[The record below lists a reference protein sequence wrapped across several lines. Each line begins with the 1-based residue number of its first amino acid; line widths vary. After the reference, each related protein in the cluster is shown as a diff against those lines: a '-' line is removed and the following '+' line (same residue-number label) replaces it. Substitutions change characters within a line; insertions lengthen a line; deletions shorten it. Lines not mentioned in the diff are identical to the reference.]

1 MRQEQ
6 FRPLFASCSRAVG
19 AVIAHPFSRSFGRL
33 LARAFWLLYF
43 GFVLLVLA
51 LRYAVLPNIETYR
64 PQIEEHLGRML
75 GLSVGIGRIE
85 TRWDGINPDLT
96 LSDVR
101 IADRQGQPVLAFN
114 RVEGVLSW
122 TSLPRLQLRLLVLR
136 IDKPTLHL
144 RRDADGRFFVAGIA
158 MSQDGSNSDV
168 ADWVLVQKKIRIDDA
183 TVVWEDAKRQAPPL
197 AFANVDFALDNDGRR
212 HRFGLTAQPP
222 ESMASPID
230 LRGDFRGK
238 DIERTESWNGQ
249 VFGQIDYADLAVW
262 RTWLDYPITLPRGR
276 GALRAWAG
284 IAEGRLQELTTDF
297 SLDDVHLQLAENLP
311 PLDLDRMSGRL
322 GVRFS
327 PDGARV
333 DGRGLELLTREST
346 ATNDDAQHIHV
357 GPTDFH
363 VDWQNLKNS
372 DAVRGSA
379 RASVLDLAP
388 LRKLAAHL
396 PLDAGSR
403 KWLSDLAPRG
413 RLADLRVN
421 WQGNIEKLQKYAL
434 KSRFDELS
442 INASGHFPGA
452 SSISGSIDADE
463 HGGNINV
470 LGRKA
475 SIELPAVFTES
486 SIPFD
491 TLRAEAKWKIA
502 KEQLDVELSRVEFA
516 NPEAAGTAQG
526 SYRLGGTGP
535 GRIDLT
541 ANLVRADARAV
552 WRYLPR
558 VINADARQWVRNALK
573 AGTASEA
580 KLVLKGD
587 LANFPFSDH
596 KNGQFLV
603 TVKAHDVTLD
613 YGPGW
618 PFITGIDAD
627 LRFEGTGMV
636 VQASKGAIF
645 GAKLSQTRAEI
656 PDFDAPVSTL
666 KVKGH
671 AEGETAEFLKFIK
684 QSPVAKQ
691 IDHFTDD
698 MGAVG
703 KGTLDIGMTIPLQE
717 ARLGESKVDGN
728 YTFAANE
735 VTVDASLPPLQ
746 QVNGGLRF
754 SEKDLKLSDIS
765 AIFLGGSLRIGGG
778 TQSGKLAIAASGRL
792 GIDELRRRVEWP
804 LLDHLSGGTTYRAD
818 VRVVKRNVELV
829 LDSNLTGVGSTLAAP
844 FAKNAADVLPLHLET
859 VILPSTGK
867 GAPTGMREQVTA
879 SLGNVANLQIIRRR
893 QAENSVIERGA
904 IAIGRPL
911 RPMPERG
918 IAIGVTTKT
927 IDLDYWQSLLRP
939 AGKDV
944 AAAPGPRF
952 PMAFDLKA
960 DEAIILGRSYGDVSL
975 GIWGAAPQWRGGV
988 QSKDAIGTFQWDG
1001 AGAGKLAAH
1010 FKKWR
1015 QPDKESKNA
1024 TVEEALKELP
1034 ALDVVIDDFAV
1045 GASRFGRLEVQA
1057 HNDGGVWRLTKVEIA
1072 NPNGSLTGSGQ
1083 WQFAGGKRMQ
1093 LDFTLESSDAGKLL
1107 ERLGHGGVVRG
1118 GVATLKGKIGWN
1130 GQPTMLDYGTLSG
1143 DMRLEASNGRFVKLD
1158 PGAGRLLGLIS
1169 LQGLPR
1175 RFLLDFGDVFSEGF
1189 SFDNINGRMTVK
1201 SGLMRTDRL
1210 QIDGPSA
1217 RVVMRGETDLKMETQ
1232 RLNVTVQPELGGS
1245 AALGVAVINPLAGVA
1260 TLLAHKILQNPL
1272 NKVFSFDYL
1281 VTGKWDDPKVERL
1294 SRANPGRE
1302 DAAPPPTP
1310 TGGSDEPQP

>member
-1 MRQEQ
+1 MRRGR
-6 FRPLFASCSRAVG
+6 FRPLFAGYLSAFG
-19 AVIAHPFSRSFGRL
+19 AVIAHPFARSFGRL
-33 LARAFWLLYF
+33 LLRIFWWLYF

-64 PQIEEHLGRML
+64 PQIEEHLGSVL

-101 IADRQGQPVLAFN
+101 IADHQGQPALAFN

-158 MSQDGSNSDV
+158 MSQGGTNSDL

-183 TVVWEDAKRQAPPL
+183 TVIWEDARRQAPPL

-212 HRFGLTAQPP
+212 HRFGLTAKPP
-222 ESMASPID
+222 ESMASLID

-238 DIERTESWNGQ
+238 DIERIESWNGQ

-262 RTWLDYPITLPRGR
+262 RTWLDYPITLSRGR
-276 GALRAWAG
+276 GALRAWVG
-284 IAEGRLQELTTDF
+284 VAEGRLQELTTDF
-297 SLDDVHLQLAENLP
+297 SLDDVYLQLAGNLP

-327 PDGARV
+327 PGGARV
-333 DGRGLELLTREST
+333 AGRGLELLTRAA
-346 ATNDDAQHIHV
+346 ATMNADAQGIHV
-357 GPTDFH
+357 GPTDFQ
-363 VDWQNLKNS
+363 VDWQDLKNG
-372 DAVRGSA
+372 DTVQGSA
-379 RASVLDLAP
+379 LASAVDLGS
-388 LRKLAAHL
+388 LRQIAAYL

-403 KWLSDLAPRG
+403 KWLTDLAPRG

-421 WQGNIEKLQKYAL
+421 WQGNSEKLQKYAL

-442 INASGHFPGA
+442 INAAGHFPGA
-452 SSISGSIDADE
+452 SGISGSIDADE
-463 HGGNINV
+463 RGGSISV

-475 SIELPAVFTES
+475 TIEFPAVFSES
-486 SIPFD
+486 TIPFD
-491 TLRAEAKWKIA
+491 TLRAEAKWKIV
-502 KEQLDVELSRVEFA
+502 KEQLEVELSRVEFA

-526 SYRLGGTGP
+526 RYRHGGAGP
-535 GRIDLT
+535 GHIDLT

-552 WRYLPR
+552 WHYLPR

-587 LANFPFSDH
+587 LASFPFADH

-618 PFITGIDAD
+618 PIITGIDAD

-636 VQASKGAIF
+636 VQAGKGTIF

-666 KVKGH
+666 KIKGH

-691 IDHFTDD
+691 IDRFTDD

-703 KGTLDIGMTIPLQE
+703 KGKLDIGLIIPLQE

-728 YTFAANE
+728 YTFLANE
-735 VTVDASLPPLQ
+735 VSVDSSLPPLQ

-765 AIFLGGSLRIGGG
+765 AIFLGGPLRIGGG
-778 TQSGKLAIAASGRL
+778 TQGGKLAIAANGRL
-792 GIDELRRRVEWP
+792 GVDELRRRFEWP

-829 LDSNLTGVGSTLAAP
+829 LDTSLAGVGSTLAAP
-844 FAKNAADVLPLHLET
+844 FTKNTTDVLPLHLET
-859 VILPSTGK
+859 ITLPSTGK
-867 GAPTGMREQVTA
+867 GALAGIREQLTA
-879 SLGNVANLQIIRRR
+879 SLGSVANLQIIRRR

-904 IAIGRPL
+904 IMIGRPL
-911 RPMPERG
+911 RQMPERG
-918 IAIGVTTKT
+918 IAIGVSTKT
-927 IDLDYWQSLLRP
+927 IDLDYWQGLLLP

-944 AAAPGPRF
+944 AAPGTRF
-952 PMAFDLKA
+952 PVAFDLKA
-960 DEAIILGRSYGDVSL
+960 DEAVILGRSYGEVSL

-988 QSKDAIGTFQWDG
+988 QSRDAIGTFQWDG
-1001 AGAGKLAAH
+1001 TGAGKLAAH

-1015 QPDKESKNA
+1015 QPDKESKNTA
-1024 TVEEALKELP
+1024 AEEALKELP
-1034 ALDVVIDDFAV
+1034 ALDVVIDDFSV

-1057 HNDGGVWRLTKVEIA
+1057 HNEGGVWRLAKVEIA

-1083 WQFAGGKRMQ
+1083 WQFAGGKRTQ
-1093 LDFTLESSDAGKLL
+1093 LDFTLESNDAGKLL
-1107 ERLGHGGVVRG
+1107 ERLGHGGAVRG

-1143 DMRLEASNGRFVKLD
+1143 EMRLEASNGRFVKLD

-1217 RVVMRGETDLKMETQ
+1217 RVVMRGETDLKLETQ

-1245 AALGVAVINPLAGVA
+1245 AALGVAVIHPLAGVA

-1294 SRANPGRE
+1294 SRASPARD

-1310 TGGSDEPQP
+1310 TGGRDEPQP